1 MAKQIRFRMTAYTAA
16 AGKYSEE
23 APNKGNEDNF
33 FVDDDLAD
41 DNPQRFS
48 TDKSIILSDCGML
61 MAIADGMGGMNAG
74 EIASEIA
81 INTVKDFFSPGKITP
96 QTAASHI
103 SRQKYLENVIV
114 EADKRIKNDAKN
126 NIDHEGMGSTI
137 ILAWLVDNELTISW
151 CGDSR
156 AYRYDDTHGLQPLSE
171 DHSYVQEL
179 VKQGIITYEQT
190 FDHPQGNI
198 VTRSLGDSVKK
209 AQPETRWFDVYQ
221 SDIILLCSDGLSGVL
236 RDEEIENII
245 RRNRSSMQTCR
256 EALWKAAEEADW
268 YDNVTTILCEILEGI
283 PIEQKDNDSHQEEA
297 GGRKRRTFS
306 QQHMSFWKKSV
317 HIKRSGILGILIGF
331 LILCT
336 AGGVAFWKYETIKH
350 CLKRENS
357 ATVDLEDRKKSLI
370 NKLQSVSSI
379 DLGSKKYVL
388 QTELDSLTTDTV
400 ALARLEKEIDLI
412 VKADSILKNENETVK
427 EESKPA
433 GQSDVTGS
441 QVGNPAVGTNETG
454 ELTES
459 GRTDTVVYKVKA
471 GDTLF
476 SIAESIKNIYN
487 DKEVTAEKIKQ
498 DNKMPSDTL
507 HVGDELKIRLKK
519 KQ

>member
-61 MAIADGMGGMNAG
+61 MTIADGMGGMNAG

-156 AYRYDDTHGLQPLSE
+156 AYRYDDIHGLQPLSE

-268 YDNVTTILCEILEGI
+268 YDNVTTILCEILEGT

-306 QQHMSFWKKSV
+306 QQHMSFWRKSV

-357 ATVDLEDRKKSLI
+357 ATIDLEDRKQPLI
-370 NKLQSVSSI
+370 NKLQSV
-379 DLGSKKYVL
+379 
-388 QTELDSLTTDTV
+388 TDTV
-400 ALARLEKEIDLI
+400 VLARLEKEIDSLI
-412 VKADSILKNENETVK
+412 VKEDSILKDGNKAVQEG
-427 EESKPA
+427 SKPA
-433 GQSDVTGS
+433 GRRNVTGS
-441 QVGNPAVGTNETG
+441 PVGNPAVGTNAIG

-459 GRTDTVVYKVKA
+459 CGI
-471 GDTLF
+471 DTLVHVVKDGENLS
-476 SIAESIKNIYN
+476 SIADSIRNIYK
-487 DKEVTAEKIKQ
+487 DEAVTAKKIKQ
-498 DNKMPSDTL
+498 DNNMSSDTL
-507 HVGDELKIRLKK
+507 HAGDTLKIRLKK